1 MFDFLGNFNLW
12 GGGFTGSLLPF
23 LFVLTVVVFFHE
35 LGHFLVARWCGVRVL
50 VFSVGFGPELFGFN
64 DRHGTRWKLSAIPLG
79 GYVKFFGDENAA
91 SVPGATEAAKM
102 TASEKRESF
111 HHQSVRNRSLIVA
124 AGPIANFILAIVI
137 FTAVFMFYGK
147 QSTTAR
153 VDSIQAGSA
162 AAAAGFQPGDVVTEI
177 NGRKIANFSD
187 MQRIVGVNAGQ
198 ELTVVV
204 ERAGNR
210 VALKAT
216 PALREIKDNFGNVH
230 RLGVLGI
237 SRSNA
242 PSEIRT
248 EKVGPVDA
256 LVLGAD
262 KTWFVVEQTMSYL
275 GRMIAGRESADQLGG
290 PIRIAQVSGQV
301 ATLGFGPIL
310 DLAAVLSVS
319 IGLLNLF
326 PIPLLDGG
334 HLLFYLIEAVR
345 GRPLSEKAQEVGFRI
360 GLAFVLMLMVFA
372 TFNDII
378 HLWTS

>member
-1 MFDFLGNFNLW
+1 MSFLGSLW
-12 GGGFTGSLLPF
+12 GGGLVGSVLPF
-23 LFVLTVVVFFHE
+23 LFVLTIVVFFHE

-50 VFSVGFGPELFGFN
+50 TFSVGFGPEIVGFN

-91 SVPGATEAAKM
+91 SVPDQTAAAGMTE
-102 TASEKRESF
+102 SEKRESF
-111 HHQSVRNRSLIVA
+111 HHQKVASRAAIVA

-137 FTAVFMFYGK
+137 FTIVFMVYGK

-153 VDSIQAGSA
+153 VDSIQPESA
-162 AAAAGFQPGDVVTEI
+162 AAAAGFKPGDIVVDI
-177 NGRKIANFSD
+177 SGRKIASFSD
-187 MQRIVGVNAGQ
+187 MQRIVGVSAGQ
-198 ELTVVV
+198 TLDVTVD
-204 ERAGNR
+204 RAGNR
-210 VALKAT
+210 VVLKAT

-242 PSEIRT
+242 PDEVRV

-256 LVLGAD
+256 LILGAD

-310 DLAAVLSVS
+310 DLAGVLSVS

-345 GRPLSEKAQEVGFRI
+345 GRPLSEKAQEMGFRI

-372 TFNDII
+372 TFNDIM

>member
-1 MFDFLGNFNLW
+1 MSFLGSLW
-12 GGGFTGSLLPF
+12 GGGFIGSVLPF
-23 LFVLTVVVFFHE
+23 LFVLTIVVFFHE

-50 VFSVGFGPELFGFN
+50 VFSVGFGPEIVGFN
-64 DRHGTRWKLSAIPLG
+64 DRHGTRWKLSAVPLG

-91 SVPGATEAAKM
+91 SVPDQTATAGM
-102 TASEKRESF
+102 TETEKRESF
-111 HHQSVRNRSLIVA
+111 HHQKVASRSAIVA

-137 FTAVFMFYGK
+137 FTAVFMVYGK

-153 VDSIQAGSA
+153 VDSIQPESA
-162 AAAAGFQPGDVVTEI
+162 AATAGFKPGDVVVDI
-177 NGRKIANFSD
+177 NGRKISNFAD
-187 MQRIVGVNAGQ
+187 MQRIVGVSAGQ
-198 ELTVVV
+198 TLEVTVD
-204 ERAGNR
+204 RAGNR
-210 VALKAT
+210 VVLKAT

-242 PSEIRT
+242 PDEVRV

-256 LVLGAD
+256 LILGAD

-345 GRPLSEKAQEVGFRI
+345 GRPLSEKAQEMGFRI

-372 TFNDII
+372 TFNDIM